1 MGNLFSGSGPADPA
15 AKKVVTGDAA
25 GTKNTKKRS
34 VAQEKT
40 KPAQTCEKP
49 VKISSKTSKQAATT
63 ADKSKDTAIESK
75 TSLIKRNMKAIAG
88 RFNKTKDASASPS
101 KVDESE
107 SQNKPSGFQRMWN
120 GLGIVLKVI
129 KFVVT
134 KPHYLPREIL
144 RILLPSISFG
154 QMNFVLMVLFIIFG
168 FSIYNGTSKMF
179 YDTVEIQT
187 NTQLKV
193 DKVINIVEEYQK
205 TGEKIQES
213 LADQNVL
220 SRVVLQ
226 GVTEIAKGA
235 SKLVGKVTTKLAEG
249 AAQMAGDTYQSIKTL
264 MGTWLNSDPP
274 GDPSSESGTV

>member
-129 KFVVT
+129 KFIT
-134 KPHYLPREIL
+134 KACLRPYEIL
-144 RILLPSISFG
+144 HRMIPSISTS
-154 QMNFVLMVLFIIFG
+154 QMNFVLIVFIIAFG
-168 FSIYNGTSKMF
+168 LSMRSDTSQMH
-179 YDTVEIQT
+179 DNMVEIHKEIQADVKDIK
-187 NTQLKV
+187 NTM
-193 DKVINIVEEYQK
+193 VEQQK
-205 TGEKIQES
+205 TQEKMQES
-213 LADQNVL
+213 LAFQNVL
-220 SRVVLQ
+220 SRVALQ
-226 GVTEIAKGA
+226 GATEIAKGA
-235 SKLVGKVTTKLAEG
+235 SKLVGKAAELAGG
-249 AAQMAGDTYQSIKTL
+249 AAQIAGDTYQSIKTL